1 MVTFKVICPLINFQ
15 IPLMLVGHAEMTNEE
30 VMNYFKE
37 REKELTNGIE
47 LVDGL
52 KIRRISKEDFEDLLT
67 YCQCIKLAYD
77 LYFDLLIIKFCV

>member
-1 MVTFKVICPLINFQ
+1 
-15 IPLMLVGHAEMTNEE
+15 MTNEE

-52 KIRRISKEDFEDLLT
+52 KIRRISKEDFEDLNSS
-67 YCQCIKLAYD
+67 
-77 LYFDLLIIKFCV
+77 LLVSPYPRS